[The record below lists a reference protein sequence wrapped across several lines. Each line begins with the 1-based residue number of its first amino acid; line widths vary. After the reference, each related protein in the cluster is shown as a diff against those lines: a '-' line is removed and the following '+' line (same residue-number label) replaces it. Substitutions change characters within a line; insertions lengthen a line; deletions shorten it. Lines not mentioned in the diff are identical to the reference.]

1 MCLCPCVHMQMRLQ
15 MLECTLG
22 AGESGVRGAAAGCS
36 PERDALGDRA
46 ELLSETELNAWRICC
61 LSVRQL
67 CCASL
72 TNSGLSWIEM
82 VDEGVRLTC
91 LGGRVSCYLL
101 KCSFYGCPRNPRISR
116 AGNRGGRSM
125 RRANGASSLTLG
137 RGIRDVPEP

>member
-1 MCLCPCVHMQMRLQ
+1 MCTCKCVCRCSSARS
-15 MLECTLG
+15 EPG
-22 AGESGVRGAAAGCS
+22 RAGCGAQ
-36 PERDALGDRA
+36 PRA
-46 ELLSETELNAWRICC
+46 AVPSVMLSETELNAWRICC

-82 VDEGVRLTC
+82 VDEGVCLTC